1 MKKRLIDFL
10 RDQIP
15 TASAYFI
22 GIGLIVLF
30 YSLQYR
36 NLVEVIY
43 PISLAV
49 VVYIAYCCYAFYRY
63 YTFYNAVKT
72 MTEFQETGI
81 FHRGGTEEAVQ
92 NAFGEV
98 HRRYT
103 KTICTLEQKA
113 LEDRRFIST
122 WVHNMKT
129 PVSVGSLLMQRYQM
143 GDISGETLVRE
154 MEQENIKLLAQ
165 LDVVLNIIRMQEF
178 VKDYTPNSVNL
189 TQSVQNIINRNRSTF
204 IYNHVFPKFDA
215 AEDFYVLS
223 DSKWNDMVIAQLISN
238 AVKYSAPTGENQSKN
253 VYFSIF
259 REGNKTTLTIR
270 DEGCG
275 IPEYDMSRIFEPFFT
290 GDNGRTSEKSSGIG
304 LYFCREICNMLG
316 HTLTIAS
323 EKGVSTTASITY
335 LSKL

>member
-1 MKKRLIDFL
+1 MKKRLIAFL

-15 TASAYFI
+15 TASTYFI
-22 GIGLIVLF
+22 GIGVVVLF

-36 NLVEVIY
+36 DLVEVIY
-43 PISLAV
+43 PLSLAF
-49 VVYIAYCCYAFYRY
+49 VVYLVYCCYVFYRHY
-63 YTFYNAVKT
+63 VFYRAIKA
-72 MTEFQETGI
+72 MTEFRDTGI
-81 FHRGGTEEAVQ
+81 FFHGGTEEAVQ
-92 NAFGEV
+92 NAIGEI

-103 KTICTLEQKA
+103 KKICTLEHKT
-113 LEDRRFIST
+113 LEERRFIST

-129 PVSVGSLLMQRYQM
+129 PVSVISLLMQRYHM
-143 GDISGETLVRE
+143 GDISGESLVRE

-178 VKDYTPNSVNL
+178 VKDYTPSSVNL
-189 TQSVQNIINRNRSTF
+189 TQSVQKIINKNRSSF

-215 AEDFYVLS
+215 AEDFFVLS
-223 DSKWNDMVIAQLISN
+223 DSKWNDMVIEQLISN
-238 AVKYSAPTGENQSKN
+238 AVKYSAPSEKNQSKN
-253 VYFSIF
+253 IYFSIF

-290 GDNGRTSEKSSGIG
+290 GDNGRISGKSTGIG
-304 LYFCREICNMLG
+304 LYFCKEICNMLG
-316 HTLTIAS
+316 HTLTITS
-323 EKGVSTTASITY
+323 KKGVSTTASITY